1 MLSLNLL
8 KHAIYSVKP
17 LPPVKICYLIRSGEE
32 QIAFNEKEQLRSAS
46 IIKLFIL
53 ATAFYEQEKG
63 NLSLSEQVCIP
74 PSEIVGGAGVIPYL
88 SGEQT
93 YTYQQLL
100 ELMIIVSDNTA
111 TNALI
116 DFIGLD
122 NIHAFIQSIPCKHTK
137 LERKLMDQDAIKAAL
152 ENKTT
157 CYDVMLLLDLFTEQ
171 NHILPKHCQE
181 QILAILENQQFNSK
195 LTAFSS
201 YDSTIKTYHK
211 TGELTGAEH
220 DAAIF
225 QTSEIQ
231 LKAVMLTEGWA
242 NNGEGQQF
250 HQSAGAHIYRYL
262 KS

>member
-1 MLSLNLL
+1 MSLKLL
-8 KHAIYSVKP
+8 KHAIYSIKP
-17 LPPVKICYLIRSGEE
+17 LPPVKICYLIQSGDN
-32 QIAFNEKEQLRSAS
+32 QIAFNENKQIRSAS

-53 ATAFYEQEKG
+53 AAAYYEEEKEKID
-63 NLSLSEQVCIP
+63 LSKQVHIS
-74 PSEIVGGAGVIPYL
+74 PSDMVGGAGVIPYL
-88 SGEQT
+88 SDKQT

-111 TNALI
+111 TNVLI

-122 NIHAFIQSIPCKHTK
+122 NIHSFIQQMDAKYTK
-137 LERKLMDQDAIKAAL
+137 LERKLMDEEAIKLGL
-152 ENKTT
+152 ENWTT
-157 CYDVMLLLDLFTEQ
+157 CYDVMLLLDLFIEP
-171 NHILPKHCQE
+171 NSILPKHRQE

-201 YDSTIKTYHK
+201 YDSTIKAFHK

-225 QTSEIQ
+225 KTADKL
-231 LKAVMLTEGWA
+231 LKAVMLTEGWT

-250 HQSAGAHIYRYL
+250 HQKAGAHIYHYL
-262 KS
+262 KG

>member
-1 MLSLNLL
+1 MSLKLL
-8 KHAIYSVKP
+8 KHAIYSIKP
-17 LPPVKICYLIRSGEE
+17 LPPVKICYLIKSEGN
-32 QIAFNEKEQLRSAS
+32 QIAFNEMKQLRAAS

-53 ATAFYEQEKG
+53 AAAYYEEERG
-63 NLSLSEQVCIP
+63 NIELSKQVNLPDSDIA
-74 PSEIVGGAGVIPYL
+74 GGAGVISYL
-88 SGEQT
+88 SDKQT

-122 NIHAFIQSIPCKHTK
+122 YIQAFIKKIHCNNTK
-137 LERKLMDQDAIKAAL
+137 LERKLMDEKAIQLGL
-152 ENKTT
+152 ENVTT
-157 CYDVMLLLDLFTEQ
+157 CYDVMLLLDLFTEP
-171 NHILPKHCQE
+171 NHIMPKHRQQ
-181 QILAILENQQFNSK
+181 QILTILENQQFNSK

-201 YDSTIKTYHK
+201 YDSDIKTFHK

-225 QTSEIQ
+225 QTADKL
-231 LKAVMLTEGWA
+231 LKAVVLTEGWA

-250 HQSAGAHIYRYL
+250 HQASGAHIYHYL
-262 KS
+262 KG

>member
-1 MLSLNLL
+1 MSLKLL
-8 KHAIYSVKP
+8 KHAIYSIKP
-17 LPPVKICYLIRSGEE
+17 LPPVNICYLIKYGEHR
-32 QIAFNEKEQLRSAS
+32 IAFNEMKQLRAAS

-53 ATAFYEQEKG
+53 AAAYYEEERG
-63 NLSLSEQVCIP
+63 NVNLSKQVSIP
-74 PSEIVGGAGVIPYL
+74 GLDLAGGSGIVSYL
-88 SGEQT
+88 SDKQT

-122 NIHAFIQSIPCKHTK
+122 SIQTFIEKIHCEDTK
-137 LERKLMDQDAIKAAL
+137 LERKLMDEKAIKLGL
-152 ENKTT
+152 ENVTT
-157 CYDVMLLLDLFTEQ
+157 CYDVMLLLDLFTED
-171 NHILPKHCQE
+171 NNILPEHRRQ
-181 QILAILENQQFNSK
+181 QILTVLENQQFNSK

-201 YDSTIKTYHK
+201 YDSDIRTFHK

-225 QTSEIQ
+225 QTADKL

-250 HQSAGAHIYRYL
+250 HQAAGAHIYHYL
-262 KS
+262 KG